1 MLVDTAVPQN
11 IYIYMT
17 KYDIVPMIYTIFV
30 N

>member
-1 MLVDTAVPQN
+1 MLVDTAVPQKN
-11 IYIYMT
+11 IYMT